1 MRSYSHR
8 FTISAICCHNQRRT
22 SMYITSTAETAM
34 AEPSTVNN
42 TNDIA
47 RHTPFVALRRPS
59 HHSFVAYAVMHD
71 PAPRLPRISLPL
83 TRVDK
88 GKRRAWMSSPCSE
101 ILSFALTRIIH
112 ERSGGLW
119 FARLNTDENAPRGS
133 LTACTLNPITQNHLF
148 PIHQRKSAS

>member
-1 MRSYSHR
+1 
-8 FTISAICCHNQRRT
+8 
-22 SMYITSTAETAM
+22 M
-34 AEPSTVNN
+34 AEPSTANN

-101 ILSFALTRIIH
+101 ILSFALNVLPSSRRTPPRVVPRIR
-112 ERSGGLW
+112 RSPLARCDVVLGIVRCLRAPCGL
-119 FARLNTDENAPRGS
+119 
-133 LTACTLNPITQNHLF
+133 HLF
-148 PIHQRKSAS
+148 ALDLLGEKVVEHRADDHDSRQDLYLGDRRRHRRA